1 MKLKTLAVVVALL
14 AALSAVLYWSN
25 RPAAPAAEDPRV
37 GQPLVARAAVEQ
49 AAQLR
54 LTDQG
59 KTVVL
64 VRQADGTWRVP
75 TYYDLPVDFSK
86 LSSFISDLIAAKLQ
100 RLVTTSPDRIARLE
114 FSGTQIELL
123 DAAGKPT
130 WSVELGKNADTGGRF
145 VRFDGEPKAYLASLN
160 AYLDSEP
167 KNWADAALVT
177 LKPEDI
183 AKVRIPL
190 PDGGA
195 VQVSRANKDAAWTAE
210 PAPPAG
216 QRLSADKISSL
227 LTTLTG
233 VRFSDSS
240 DPADPAAVAA
250 AAHRRA
256 FTLTTF
262 AGKTLTVALG
272 RRPEIKVVKAPDS
285 KPAGPAPGPAAGAG
299 DAKAAVAKPAPEE
312 SVTVPAGPV
321 YVSVTDPD
329 PAAPVNALM
338 GKRAFQVDEYVFTG
352 LPQKADDLFEPAPAS
367 APAASAPSPSS
378 KP

>member
-1 MKLKTLAVVVALL
+1 MKLKTLAVVVAVL
-14 AALSAVLYWSN
+14 AALSAVLYWST
-25 RPAAPAAEDPRV
+25 RPAAPAAADPRV
-37 GQPLVARAAVEQ
+37 GQPLVARAAVDQ

-54 LTDQG
+54 LSDQG

-86 LSSFISDLIAAKLQ
+86 LSSFISDLAAAKLQ
-100 RLVTTSPDRIARLE
+100 RLVTMSPDRIARLE
-114 FSGTQIELL
+114 FNGTQIELL
-123 DAAGKPT
+123 DSAGKPT
-130 WSVELGKNADTGGRF
+130 WSAQLGKNADSGGRF
-145 VRFDGEPKAYLASLN
+145 VRFGDEPKAYLASLN
-160 AYLDSEP
+160 AYLDAEP
-167 KNWADAALVT
+167 KNWADAALVS

-190 PDGGA
+190 PSDGS
-195 VQVSRANKDAAWTAE
+195 VQVSRANKDAPWTAD

-216 QRLSADKISSL
+216 QRISADKISSL

-233 VRFSDSS
+233 VRFSDTS
-240 DPADPAAVAA
+240 DPTDPAAVAA

-262 AGKTLTVALG
+262 AGKTLSVSFG
-272 RRPEIKVVKAPDS
+272 RRPEIKVVKAPDA
-285 KPAGPAPGPAAGAG
+285 KTAAPAPAAGA
-299 DAKAAVAKPAPEE
+299 AKPAAEE

-321 YVSVTDPD
+321 YVAVTDPD
-329 PAAPVNALM
+329 SAAPVNALM
-338 GKRAFQVDEYVFTG
+338 AKRAFQVDEYVFTG
-352 LPQKADDLFEPAPAS
+352 LPQKTDDLFEPAPAS
-367 APAASAPSPSS
+367 PPAATPASPSP